1 LVSSTKKPERWESQ
15 RWALDNIIRVLG
27 AEQFTGGS
35 WNKAADS
42 MGSDGMA
49 DMIELKSSVKKF
61 SDIRRQCK
69 RIASRREAL
78 ARNFESQGHGVIA
91 RECYFIAAMLYGCA
105 RWSIWSD
112 DDPELIE
119 LTEKINEAYSKY
131 ATLSDHLVQK
141 VEVAFEGKS
150 LYGYFH
156 LPPHEVGLLGRRVE
170 GKLRLEIARDFPC
183 VVLLPGM
190 DTFKEELV
198 RLYGDKF
205 LQRGF
210 SVLAVDGPGQG
221 ETVAKGVKLTI
232 DNYDRAGKAIM
243 DFLYG
248 FRSTGNGSKIVDKE
262 KISINSTS
270 FGSYWGPRVM
280 AYDGRYIAGA
290 FSSVCHEPGMTSL
303 FDGHL
308 PTYKPRHMWMCG
320 IQNEDEFDAKYRPW
334 LSLEGVGEKLAT
346 QSILIAAGG
355 DDPLS
360 PLENTVRF
368 YNKIASANKQL
379 LVYDGEEHG
388 IADPLLSARIGD
400 FMDDAFS
407 GRDIKSGMFLL
418 ERTTNWTI
426 AKPMVSS
433 P

>member
-1 LVSSTKKPERWESQ
+1 
-15 RWALDNIIRVLG
+15 VLG

-42 MGSDGMA
+42 MGSDGTA
-49 DMIELKSSVKKF
+49 DMIELKASTRKF

-69 RIASRREAL
+69 RIASRREVL
-78 ARNFESQGHGVIA
+78 AKNFESLGHGVIA

-112 DDPELIE
+112 NDPELIE
-119 LTEKINEAYSKY
+119 LTEKVTENYSNY
-131 ATLSDHLVQK
+131 ATVSDHLIQR
-141 VEVAFEGKS
+141 VEVPFEGKI

-156 LPPHEVGLLGRRVE
+156 LPPHDIGPSGSGEE
-170 GKLRLEIARDFPC
+170 GKSRPKTERKFPC
-183 VVLLPGM
+183 VVALPGM

-221 ETVAKGVKLTI
+221 ETVARGLKLTI

-243 DFLYG
+243 DFLQD
-248 FRSTGNGSKIVDKE
+248 FQSIDSGSKIVEKE
-262 KISINSTS
+262 KISINATS

-280 AYDGRYIAGA
+280 AYDSRYIAGA
-290 FSSVCHEPGMTSL
+290 FSSVCHEPGMGSL
-303 FDGHL
+303 FDGSL

-320 IQNEDEFDAKYRPW
+320 IDDENEFDAKYRPR
-334 LSLEGVGEKLAT
+334 LSLEGIGEKLT
-346 QSILIAAGG
+346 KQSIFIAAGG

-360 PLENTVRF
+360 PIENTVRF
-368 YNKIASANKQL
+368 YKNIVSAKKQL
-379 LVYDGEEHG
+379 WVYDGEEHG
-388 IADPLLSARIGD
+388 ITDPLLSARIGD
-400 FMDDAFS
+400 FMDDTFR
-407 GRDIKSGMFLL
+407 GKDIKSGMFLL
-418 ERTTNWTI
+418 ERANNWMV
-426 AKPMVSS
+426 AKPLVSNS
-433 P
+433 